1 MAGSGSPSM
10 VCDHPSPQ
18 PRPATGK
25 DTEQLIEDLQ
35 QQITQLVHLL
45 EQESHKQMNI
55 ERKFQNESKEAEL
68 LLQKKHEEAMS
79 EIGATHALEI
89 KVLKEKFEEAMVETR
104 MEAEKKYAEL
114 KGRFDNA
121 QAAFMSY
128 KESIVEEM
136 NERWSQREAELNKKH
151 ESDKIMELTL
161 QENALKNKGNLEN
174 KIMEEQFQEQ
184 INSMHEK
191 HKIEMEEAAGKYR
204 AISGTLDELS
214 KSKQKIQDLQEQLE
228 KKTEEL
234 LQQTEHLNNVM
245 GQLQSMEVKLTK
257 FEGLHKTD
265 IGNLQRKYLASIES
279 LENQNIDLKQLF
291 AIKAEELCLL
301 RAKIE
306 EHERKQQL
314 KMKANLQV
322 TSSPV
327 PQTGGSKL
335 QG

>member
-18 PRPATGK
+18 PSSLCTTKQLCGACGCQSTAMHHCQKGASVVIAPGYALSRTKSNISVSLCDEFFNRPKSVKTHVSRPATGK

-55 ERKFQNESKEAEL
+55 ER
-68 LLQKKHEEAMS
+68 
-79 EIGATHALEI
+79 
-89 KVLKEKFEEAMVETR
+89 
-104 MEAEKKYAEL
+104 
-114 KGRFDNA
+114 
-121 QAAFMSY
+121 